1 MSDDFRIF
9 INYATINPQLW
20 FLPNLWVYMKINEK
34 IRFLRESKSLTQDEM
49 ADRLGMS
56 TNGYAK
62 IERGETRLTIP
73 KLEQIVEVFDTD
85 ILELISL
92 GENKVVYIQDSDNHS
107 INIIN
112 PTSQDLASEIIQLK
126 QTISHQQEMLSA
138 KNELIALQKSQLETL
153 QKMVEKL
160 SQ

>member
-1 MSDDFRIF
+1 
-9 INYATINPQLW
+9 
-20 FLPNLWVYMKINEK
+20 MKVNEK
-34 IRFLRESKSLTQDEM
+34 IRFMRESKSWSQEEM
-49 ADRLGMS
+49 ASKLGMS
-56 TNGYAK
+56 TTGYSK

-112 PTSQDLASEIIQLK
+112 PTSQDLATEIVQLK
-126 QTISHQQEMLSA
+126 QTISHQQEMLEA
-138 KNELIALQKSQLETL
+138 KNELISLQKSQLEAL
-153 QKMVEKL
+153 QKVVDKL
-160 SQ
+160 SK

>member
-1 MSDDFRIF
+1 M
-9 INYATINPQLW
+9 
-20 FLPNLWVYMKINEK
+20 
-34 IRFLRESKSLTQDEM
+34 LRESKSLTQAEM

>member
-1 MSDDFRIF
+1 
-9 INYATINPQLW
+9 
-20 FLPNLWVYMKINEK
+20 MKVNEK

-85 ILELISL
+85 ILELMSL
-92 GENKVVYIQDSDNHS
+92 GERNIVYFQESGNNHS
-107 INIIN
+107 LNIIN
-112 PTSQDLASEIIQLK
+112 PTSQDLAAEIIQLK
-126 QTISHQQEMLSA
+126 QTISHQQEMLDA
-138 KNELIALQKSQLETL
+138 KNELISLQKSQLEAL
-153 QKMVEKL
+153 QKVVDKL
-160 SQ
+160 SK

>member
-1 MSDDFRIF
+1 
-9 INYATINPQLW
+9 
-20 FLPNLWVYMKINEK
+20 
-34 IRFLRESKSLTQDEM
+34 M

>member
-1 MSDDFRIF
+1 MYLTSGYI
-9 INYATINPQLW
+9 TINPQLW

-62 IERGETRLTIP
+62 IERGEMRLTIP

-85 ILELISL
+85 ILELVSL

>member
-1 MSDDFRIF
+1 
-9 INYATINPQLW
+9 
-20 FLPNLWVYMKINEK
+20 MKVNEK
-34 IRFLRESKSLTQDEM
+34 IRFMRESKSWSQEEM
-49 ADRLGMS
+49 ASKLGMS
-56 TNGYAK
+56 TTGYSK

-112 PTSQDLASEIIQLK
+112 PTSQDLAAEIIQLK
-126 QTISHQQEMLSA
+126 QTIFHQQEMLEA
-138 KNELIALQKSQLETL
+138 KNELISLQKSQLEAL
-153 QKMVEKL
+153 QKVVDKL
-160 SQ
+160 SK

>member
-1 MSDDFRIF
+1 MYLFGCYI
-9 INYATINPQLW
+9 TINPQLW

-85 ILELISL
+85 ILELVSL

>member
-1 MSDDFRIF
+1 
-9 INYATINPQLW
+9 
-20 FLPNLWVYMKINEK
+20 MKVNEK

-49 ADRLGMS
+49 AERLGMS

-112 PTSQDLASEIIQLK
+112 PTSQDLAAEIIQLK
-126 QTISHQQEMLSA
+126 QTISHQQEMLDA

>member
-1 MSDDFRIF
+1 
-9 INYATINPQLW
+9 
-20 FLPNLWVYMKINEK
+20 MKINEK

-85 ILELISL
+85 ILELVSL

>member
-1 MSDDFRIF
+1 
-9 INYATINPQLW
+9 
-20 FLPNLWVYMKINEK
+20 MKINEK

>member
-1 MSDDFRIF
+1 
-9 INYATINPQLW
+9 
-20 FLPNLWVYMKINEK
+20 MKINEK

-92 GENKVVYIQDSDNHS
+92 GENKIVYIQDSDNHS

-112 PTSQDLASEIIQLK
+112 PTSQDLASEIVQLK